1 LDYFYKVPI
10 DLTDYFENDYKQIMV
25 RLCLERYSNIEG
37 VCFTS
42 ISLICEKCGY
52 SVDRHDKSFS
62 GCVRKVLLSLVKN
75 SEITQIY
82 GKDISSVPISNQ
94 VGFYLEDKFYSI
106 PTKMFTKLSYD
117 VFDTIIGIDYPLSK
131 PTLLKVYIYIR
142 GRIIENEQQ
151 AYGFYGSIERAVKDL
166 DLSRKTVDA
175 CLDLFVDHNLFIKYT
190 TGSCYID
197 GEPRNVPNIYVLPDD
212 QAEDNIK
219 ALLEELK
226 QRYRVEDF
234 APVLLPP
241 TSNKGS
247 YKTS

>member
-1 LDYFYKVPI
+1 MDYFYKVPI

-94 VGFYLEDKFYSI
+94 VGFYLENKFYNL
-106 PTKMFTKLSYD
+106 PTKMFAKLSYD
-117 VFDTIIGIDYPLSK
+117 VFDTIICIDYPLSK

-175 CLDLFVDHNLFIKYT
+175 CLELFVDHNLFIKYT

-197 GEPRNVPNIYVLPDD
+197 GEPRNVPNIYVLPDN
-212 QAEDNIK
+212 QAENNIK

-226 QRYRVEDF
+226 QRYRVEEF
-234 APVLLPP
+234 APVLTP
-241 TSNKGS
+241 SANS
-247 YKTS
+247 E

>member
-1 LDYFYKVPI
+1 
-10 DLTDYFENDYKQIMV
+10 MV

-94 VGFYLEDKFYSI
+94 VGFYLEDKFYSL
-106 PTKMFTKLSYD
+106 PTKMFAKLSYD

-131 PTLLKVYIYIR
+131 PTLLKVYTYIR

-151 AYGFYGSIERAVKDL
+151 AYGFYGSVERAVKDL
-166 DLSRKTVDA
+166 DLNRKTVDT

-212 QAEDNIK
+212 QAENNIK

-226 QRYRVEDF
+226 QRYRVEEF
-234 APVLLPP
+234 APVLI
-241 TSNKGS
+241 SSANNK
-247 YKTS
+247 

>member
-1 LDYFYKVPI
+1 MDYFYKVPI
-10 DLTDYFENDYKQIMV
+10 DLTDYFENDYKRIMV

-52 SVDRHDKSFS
+52 SVDRHNKSFS
-62 GCVRKVLLSLVKN
+62 TYVRKVLVSLVKN
-75 SEITQIY
+75 NEITQIY
-82 GKDISSVPISNQ
+82 GKSIDSVSATDL
-94 VGFYLEDKFYSI
+94 VGFYLENKFYNI
-106 PTKMFTKLSYD
+106 PTKMFAKLSYD
-117 VFDTIIGIDYPLSK
+117 AFDTMIGIDYPLSK
-131 PTLLKVYIYIR
+131 PTLLKVYTYIR

-166 DLSRKTVDA
+166 DLNRKTVDA
-175 CLDLFVDHNLFIKYT
+175 CLELFVDHNLFIKYT

-212 QAEDNIK
+212 QAENNIK

-226 QRYRVEDF
+226 QRYGVDEF
-234 APVLLPP
+234 APELI
-241 TSNKGS
+241 SSAK
-247 YKTS
+247 K

>member
-131 PTLLKVYIYIR
+131 PTLLKVYTYIR

-166 DLSRKTVDA
+166 DLNRKTVDA

-212 QAEDNIK
+212 QAENNIK
-219 ALLEELK
+219 ALLKELK
-226 QRYRVEDF
+226 QRYGVEEF
-234 APVLLPP
+234 APVIVP
-241 TSNKGS
+241 TKQ
-247 YKTS
+247 

>member
-1 LDYFYKVPI
+1 
-10 DLTDYFENDYKQIMV
+10 MV

-62 GCVRKVLLSLVKN
+62 GCVRKVLSSLVKN

-94 VGFYLEDKFYSI
+94 VGFYLEDKFYSL
-106 PTKMFTKLSYD
+106 PTKMFAKLSYD

-131 PTLLKVYIYIR
+131 PTLLKVYTYIR

-151 AYGFYGSIERAVKDL
+151 AYGFYGSVERAVKDL
-166 DLSRKTVDA
+166 DLNRKTVDT

-212 QAEDNIK
+212 QAENNIK

-226 QRYRVEDF
+226 QRYRVEEF
-234 APVLLPP
+234 APVLI
-241 TSNKGS
+241 SSANNK
-247 YKTS
+247 

>member
-1 LDYFYKVPI
+1 
-10 DLTDYFENDYKQIMV
+10 MV

-52 SVDRHDKSFS
+52 SVDRHNKSFS
-62 GCVRKVLLSLVKN
+62 TYVRKVLISLIEN
-75 SEITQIY
+75 NEITQVY
-82 GKDISSVPISNQ
+82 GKSISSVSVTGQ
-94 VGFYLEDKFYSI
+94 VGLCLENKFYNL
-106 PTKMFTKLSYD
+106 PTKMFAKLSYD
-117 VFDTIIGIDYPLSK
+117 VFDTIIAIDYPLSK
-131 PTLLKVYIYIR
+131 PTLLKVYTYIR

-166 DLSRKTVDA
+166 DLNRKTVDT
-175 CLDLFVDHNLFIKYT
+175 CLELFVDHNLFIKYT

-212 QAEDNIK
+212 QTENNIK

-226 QRYRVEDF
+226 QRYGVEEF
-234 APVLLPP
+234 ASVIVPA
-241 TSNKGS
+241 KQ
-247 YKTS
+247 

>member
-1 LDYFYKVPI
+1 MDYFYKVPI

-212 QAEDNIK
+212 QAENNIK

-226 QRYRVEDF
+226 QRYGVDEF
-234 APVLLPP
+234 APVLI
-241 TSNKGS
+241 SSANNK
-247 YKTS
+247 

>member
-1 LDYFYKVPI
+1 MDYFYKVPI
-10 DLTDYFENDYKQIMV
+10 DLTDYFENDYKRIMV

-52 SVDRHDKSFS
+52 SVDRHNKSFLTY
-62 GCVRKVLLSLVKN
+62 VRKVLVSLVKN
-75 SEITQIY
+75 NEITQIY
-82 GKDISSVPISNQ
+82 GKTINSVSTTSL
-94 VGFYLEDKFYSI
+94 VGFYLENKFYNL
-106 PTKMFTKLSYD
+106 PTKMFAKLSYD
-117 VFDTIIGIDYPLSK
+117 VFDTMIGIDYPLSK
-131 PTLLKVYIYIR
+131 PTLLKVYTYIR

-151 AYGFYGSIERAVKDL
+151 AYGFYGSIERAAKDL
-166 DLSRKTVDA
+166 DLNRKTVDA

-212 QAEDNIK
+212 QAENNIK

-226 QRYRVEDF
+226 QRYKVEEF
-234 APVLLPP
+234 APVLI
-241 TSNKGS
+241 SSANNK
-247 YKTS
+247 

>member
-1 LDYFYKVPI
+1 MDYFYKVPF
-10 DLTDYFENDYKQIMV
+10 DLTDYYENDYKQIMV
-25 RLCLERYSNIEG
+25 KLCLERYSNIEG

-52 SVDRHDKSFS
+52 SVDRHNKSFLAY
-62 GCVRKVLLSLVKN
+62 VRKTLVSLIKSN
-75 SEITQIY
+75 EITQVY
-82 GKDISSVPISNQ
+82 GKSIDSVSVTGQ
-94 VGFYLEDKFYSI
+94 VGFYLEDKFYSL
-106 PTKMFTKLSYD
+106 PTKMFAKLSYD

-151 AYGFYGSIERAVKDL
+151 AYGFYGSIERVVKDL
-166 DLSRKTVDA
+166 DLNRKTVDA

-190 TGSCYID
+190 TGSCYIN

-212 QAEDNIK
+212 QAENNIK

-234 APVLLPP
+234 TPALVPS
-241 TSNKGS
+241 TNNK
-247 YKTS
+247 

>member
-212 QAEDNIK
+212 QAENNIK

-226 QRYRVEDF
+226 QRYGVDEF
-234 APVLLPP
+234 APVLI
-241 TSNKGS
+241 SSANNK
-247 YKTS
+247 

>member
-1 LDYFYKVPI
+1 
-10 DLTDYFENDYKQIMV
+10 MV

-94 VGFYLEDKFYSI
+94 VGFYLENKFYSL

-234 APVLLPP
+234 APVLAP
-241 TSNKGS
+241 SK
-247 YKTS
+247 

>member
-1 LDYFYKVPI
+1 MNYFYKVPI
-10 DLTDYFENDYKQIMV
+10 DLNDYYENDYKKIMV

-52 SVDRHDKSFS
+52 SFANRHNKSFLAY
-62 GCVRKVLLSLVKN
+62 VRKVLASLIESN
-75 SEITQIY
+75 EITQIY
-82 GKDISSVPISNQ
+82 GKGINSVSVTGL
-94 VGFYLEDKFYSI
+94 VGFYLEDKFYSL
-106 PTKMFTKLSYD
+106 PTKMFAKLSYD
-117 VFDTIIGIDYPLSK
+117 VFDTIISIDYPLSK
-131 PTLLKVYIYIR
+131 PTLLKVYTYIR

-151 AYGFYGSIERAVKDL
+151 AYGFYGSVERAVKDL

-212 QAEDNIK
+212 QAENNIK

-226 QRYRVEDF
+226 QRYKVEDF
-234 APVLLPP
+234 APVLAP
-241 TSNKGS
+241 SANK
-247 YKTS
+247 

>member
-1 LDYFYKVPI
+1 MDYFYKVPI

-94 VGFYLEDKFYSI
+94 VGFYLEDKFYSL
-106 PTKMFTKLSYD
+106 PTKMFAKLSYD

-131 PTLLKVYIYIR
+131 PTLLKVYTYIR

-151 AYGFYGSIERAVKDL
+151 AYGFYGSVERAVKDL
-166 DLSRKTVDA
+166 DLNRKTVDT

-212 QAEDNIK
+212 QAENNIK

-226 QRYRVEDF
+226 QRYRVEEF
-234 APVLLPP
+234 APVLI
-241 TSNKGS
+241 SSANNK
-247 YKTS
+247 

>member
-1 LDYFYKVPI
+1 MDYFYKVPI

-234 APVLLPP
+234 APVLAP
-241 TSNKGS
+241 SVNSK
-247 YKTS
+247 

>member
-1 LDYFYKVPI
+1 MDYFYKVPI

-131 PTLLKVYIYIR
+131 PTLLKVYTYIR

-212 QAEDNIK
+212 QAENNIK
-219 ALLEELK
+219 ALLKELK
-226 QRYRVEDF
+226 QRYGVEEF
-234 APVLLPP
+234 APVLAP
-241 TSNKGS
+241 SVNSK
-247 YKTS
+247 

>member
-1 LDYFYKVPI
+1 MDYFYKVPI

-37 VCFTS
+37 ICFTS

-62 GCVRKVLLSLVKN
+62 GCVRKVLLSLIKN

-82 GKDISSVPISNQ
+82 GKDIGSVPISNQ
-94 VGFYLEDKFYSI
+94 VGFYLEDKFYSL

-131 PTLLKVYIYIR
+131 STLLKVYVYIR

-175 CLDLFVDHNLFIKYT
+175 CLDLFVDYNLFIKYT

-212 QAEDNIK
+212 QAENNIK

-226 QRYRVEDF
+226 QRYRVEEF
-234 APVLLPP
+234 APVLAP
-241 TSNKGS
+241 SANS
-247 YKTS
+247 E